1 MDKSA
6 TRATPAAVAGVVDD
20 PMQGRRKNHAAVA
33 EDTKYLVGEPSSAC
47 DLAADISAKPIAI
60 LLALDQSETNVDVMD
75 TKLTPAFQQESAE
88 QASTNNALLSARL
101 HKHATNRSDESLE
114 GAMLPKQWKQFG
126 GRPSTELSCVL
137 AAAPV
142 GHVSKERKVEPLSSG
157 TIPNVSEE
165 RALHVET
172 SAVEWRQKQ
181 MQTPSSKQNDSR
193 NNFSVPESD
202 VGGNLASSSECE
214 REKDTPVSLTGQTL
228 ETVPADECGIIRGG
242 QQNAFTE
249 DAEPPLHDGDRSEY
263 RERSAVNRAKHGD
276 SYAPMQ
282 NCVRNINGR
291 SLPAACHGDAGSAAA
306 MCETYN
312 HTGRVSKT
320 PSSVGSYNQDW
331 LSVEESPA
339 LGRDDRSEQKQS
351 TGSSYNEDFE
361 DGTDETVP
369 LAGIQGE
376 KSGMGRAE
384 LHVQLGRD
392 AFAVEADFDKLC
404 QKEQKH
410 NERGEQAPRAESE
423 RNSYDD
429 DFEFGAEDE
438 RVLSDVCVEHSG
450 RGDKDGHQM
459 SEKSSTDSMHREDD
473 LTMKEKGSDSGKNV
487 LEQDPSRS
495 SQCSGF
501 DIHDSD
507 SDRLESGDLSKF
519 TGGRGKTSLQSKD
532 SGGSSYGEDFEADV
546 DAMERDS
553 DADCK
558 NVGPSEMVG
567 QKQNI
572 SQPFSSESS
581 YRDDFQGTDEEVS
594 NDVKEAPGQN
604 SEQKSYCDDFSSD
617 DSDKPQRLTELK
629 KAHGMSE
636 PETSSPL
643 HAVGNSGEANKVHID
658 VVNAENKRHGEDES
672 HRARDVTKAVTSNNA
687 SRGHWQEDGEGHRV
701 DGTEIRDKEF
711 AALAIDSIHEHVGK
725 QDEATGDR
733 DSSFNS
739 FCDEV
744 HDAGPSEDMDTKM
757 FPDPTST
764 SNGSGSDASVEEGAG
779 RDNVPSRE
787 NIMPATSDPSK
798 ADLAE
803 VEHVDSSQSGWYSCQ
818 ESNREQEDYD
828 YVHGD
833 DNTSNSI
840 TPRPQEPS
848 VHTSRSL
855 AGVSSAVGDKQEAG
869 EKEKAEEQQRQE
881 QKEENGDK
889 GDHVKVEGSFVPRE
903 GEAEE
908 QEEVVFEDKASQ
920 DKEPTAH
927 AGGSLAGFSSAVGED
942 EDEENGFEEE
952 GDKDVERE
960 RDGENEDNHE
970 KVEGSVTAH
979 EGGEEERQ
987 EVVFKDETYQ
997 DKEPIARASGS
1008 LSGLSSAV
1016 GEDEDEDEQNV
1027 FEQKRDKELER
1038 KRDKGNEDNHEK
1050 ASVEGFSVDREEGE
1064 DHRDEAPS
1072 EDEENQNEEQSAYAN
1087 GSLAGLSSE
1096 VEQEGEEEEGGQDE
1110 GEEKEK
1116 EKEEEEEE
1124 EQRRREEEE
1133 KKERRREQEKKR
1145 EEERQ
1150 KQNEERRKVDERRRE
1165 EAKEERRKKAE
1176 EEERRRSNERRR
1188 DAERRREMD
1197 RREIDRRRDDERRR
1211 EDDNRRRARS
1221 RDRSRDALRRR
1232 TRSRDRSREDAIRR
1246 RTRSRD
1252 RSREDAIRRRTRN
1265 QDKSREDTVR
1275 RRTRSRDRSREE
1287 RRRQDDEVLRKH
1299 NNDGAKDQPERVKAQ
1314 DAKRKEKDEDRGQKE
1329 QDGRTEKEQD
1339 TDREQQKEEADGK
1352 GKEDKNVE
1360 ESKTKKELEAM
1371 RQQQATLSV
1380 LRVLQKLSNANPDN
1394 FQTLKGELDDVLEKE
1409 LPQTGSQ
1416 RDALRAEADRVI
1428 DYAKQ
1433 YVEQIRE
1440 QQRKL
1445 EEMRGEQQKK
1455 SVEDQEATAKA
1466 MLEELKELVSAAEI
1480 ASETVHDAVGPLAGE
1495 NDLEDDHVLKIASE
1509 VEATGKTALG
1519 ACSACADFILTKR
1532 PLIEESLKT
1541 KGDSPKAASIKAEF
1555 LDAIAKSNPRI
1566 QVSTRQAT
1574 EALQTAK
1581 ASRERI
1587 TRKMASARWNERLA
1601 NLFREYDRDGD
1612 SLLNRAEVAAYA
1624 KGEFA
1629 FEMPEDNLNRIS
1641 RQLFK
1646 PPAEGVEMQNF
1657 QLLKSAVGIARDE
1670 VKQLARRAQR
1680 LEKERVDREAVKE
1693 RGASLQT
1700 KASKQ
1705 TAQLTEL
1712 ENTVK
1717 LIELDVEVISKEAL
1731 ELTGQA
1737 VKVKSD
1743 ALEEKAQGVN
1753 TAIASVLQEAQVG
1766 CNEAAEAQAQVDCKQ
1781 AAEAQDVVSAL
1792 PSTFKMINSRAHT
1805 LMLQLRRGTNKLI
1818 TVRKHA
1824 LEAEFTKF
1832 ETLRLE
1838 VVTKLRIAF
1847 EAQGGKVD
1855 AIFDSVSTDGE
1866 RVTKADL
1873 RTFVAKQE
1881 CGIDVAKLDAVF
1893 FAPWSALGDGT
1904 TGDTPTEK
1912 KEAALVDGI
1921 GRQDFVRLCRLHY
1934 RVVKEIV
1941 VSDDLRIEKSKQLRR
1956 MEVGEIMEVLIGPAM
1971 DPSVGVYRVNG
1982 KAFKDG
1988 ISGWVTVAGNG
1999 GITFLAPGGN
2009 VFKVRKRVGLSEE
2022 LKDVSVEKCVRH
2034 LVEGEVLD
2042 LVDWARTSRSALGVT
2057 RVQVKARAD
2066 GAIGW
2071 ATITDSDGATFLEA
2085 R

>member
-1 MDKSA
+1 MS
-6 TRATPAAVAGVVDD
+6 
-20 PMQGRRKNHAAVA
+20 GR
-33 EDTKYLVGEPSSAC
+33 P
-47 DLAADISAKPIAI
+47 
-60 LLALDQSETNVDVMD
+60 
-75 TKLTPAFQQESAE
+75 
-88 QASTNNALLSARL
+88 
-101 HKHATNRSDESLE
+101 RSR
-114 GAMLPKQWKQFG
+114 GCRG
-126 GRPSTELSCVL
+126 GRGCSRSRSSRSCDDRRGNGRCERRRDDSRDRTGG
-137 AAAPV
+137 ARRQTRSCDDRRGNGRCERRRDDSRDRTGGARRQTRSCDDRSGNGRCNRRRDDSRARTGGAPRQARSPGRGDLRDRDRDREFWGGTRRCDADRERDEDR
-142 GHVSKERKVEPLSSG
+142 GHGSRDGRGGDCSRRGQTRL
-157 TIPNVSEE
+157 
-165 RALHVET
+165 T
-172 SAVEWRQKQ
+172 SR
-181 MQTPSSKQNDSR
+181 TPS
-193 NNFSVPESD
+193 
-202 VGGNLASSSECE
+202 
-214 REKDTPVSLTGQTL
+214 
-228 ETVPADECGIIRGG
+228 PARG
-242 QQNAFTE
+242 
-249 DAEPPLHDGDRSEY
+249 
-263 RERSAVNRAKHGD
+263 
-276 SYAPMQ
+276 
-282 NCVRNINGR
+282 
-291 SLPAACHGDAGSAAA
+291 
-306 MCETYN
+306 
-312 HTGRVSKT
+312 
-320 PSSVGSYNQDW
+320 
-331 LSVEESPA
+331 
-339 LGRDDRSEQKQS
+339 GRDDEGEASDSREE
-351 TGSSYNEDFE
+351 NEDEKGSVGGVALQVGGCRNKTISDIIAGTYFPLTKNHGKVVYKKE
-361 DGTDETVP
+361 GKSRGLDVLIYFWDERDGPELGGWWFGPNVGGDQVWAYHPDRTASMPPASEWNVP
-369 LAGIQGE
+369 HDGPID
-376 KSGMGRAE
+376 SS
-384 LHVQLGRD
+384 
-392 AFAVEADFDKLC
+392 FAVTPQRQARKL
-404 QKEQKH
+404 H
-410 NERGEQAPRAESE
+410 TPERVSVEQAPRNGLVQTELRKQPRATGMNVAVAAAAAAAASAAAPPTAVGPGRVVSGSRSAEAAPPSAD
-423 RNSYDD
+423 R
-429 DFEFGAEDE
+429 
-438 RVLSDVCVEHSG
+438 G
-450 RGDKDGHQM
+450 RQGSRKA
-459 SEKSSTDSMHREDD
+459 SSAPPTKQQEEEEEEEEDD
-473 LTMKEKGSDSGKNV
+473 QE
-487 LEQDPSRS
+487 E
-495 SQCSGF
+495 
-501 DIHDSD
+501 
-507 SDRLESGDLSKF
+507 EEE
-519 TGGRGKTSLQSKD
+519 
-532 SGGSSYGEDFEADV
+532 ED
-546 DAMERDS
+546 
-553 DADCK
+553 
-558 NVGPSEMVG
+558 
-567 QKQNI
+567 Q
-572 SQPFSSESS
+572 
-581 YRDDFQGTDEEVS
+581 DEE
-594 NDVKEAPGQN
+594 
-604 SEQKSYCDDFSSD
+604 
-617 DSDKPQRLTELK
+617 
-629 KAHGMSE
+629 
-636 PETSSPL
+636 
-643 HAVGNSGEANKVHID
+643 
-658 VVNAENKRHGEDES
+658 
-672 HRARDVTKAVTSNNA
+672 
-687 SRGHWQEDGEGHRV
+687 
-701 DGTEIRDKEF
+701 
-711 AALAIDSIHEHVGK
+711 
-725 QDEATGDR
+725 
-733 DSSFNS
+733 
-739 FCDEV
+739 
-744 HDAGPSEDMDTKM
+744 
-757 FPDPTST
+757 
-764 SNGSGSDASVEEGAG
+764 
-779 RDNVPSRE
+779 
-787 NIMPATSDPSK
+787 
-798 ADLAE
+798 
-803 VEHVDSSQSGWYSCQ
+803 
-818 ESNREQEDYD
+818 
-828 YVHGD
+828 
-833 DNTSNSI
+833 
-840 TPRPQEPS
+840 
-848 VHTSRSL
+848 
-855 AGVSSAVGDKQEAG
+855 
-869 EKEKAEEQQRQE
+869 
-881 QKEENGDK
+881 
-889 GDHVKVEGSFVPRE
+889 E
-903 GEAEE
+903 GEAEDE
-908 QEEVVFEDKASQ
+908 DAEEDEEEKEED
-920 DKEPTAH
+920 DEEEKEE
-927 AGGSLAGFSSAVGED
+927 ED
-942 EDEENGFEEE
+942 EDEKESEKEEE
-952 GDKDVERE
+952 SEKEQQQAKEQEKQRAKESYRDTGRGREEKEDKDAAR
-960 RDGENEDNHE
+960 G
-970 KVEGSVTAH
+970 EGSVSNTRAYFV
-979 EGGEEERQ
+979 EAYNKRRQERAKADEARRKEIEAKRRSEEERRRR
-987 EVVFKDETYQ
+987 EE
-997 DKEPIARASGS
+997 ERRREESRAAAAAAATAG
-1008 LSGLSSAV
+1008 
-1016 GEDEDEDEQNV
+1016 
-1027 FEQKRDKELER
+1027 R
-1038 KRDKGNEDNHEK
+1038 NEDPK
-1050 ASVEGFSVDREEGE
+1050 AAAKAELLRQVEALKR
-1064 DHRDEAPS
+1064 
-1072 EDEENQNEEQSAYAN
+1072 
-1087 GSLAGLSSE
+1087 
-1096 VEQEGEEEEGGQDE
+1096 EEEEEKRQLEELKKRQEERKKREEEFRRKMEVMEQAALAKRKGNVAEIREKSMKKEEEEQRKK
-1110 GEEKEK
+1110 EKEK